1 MEGEGVTFC
10 RIETASG
17 NAIVIAFDHP
27 RCNASLRAIAMLRR
41 FDLIIEGMMPV
52 VIVFPP
58 DRLT

>member
-1 MEGEGVTFC
+1 MEGEDATLC
-10 RIETASG
+10 RIETKDRH
-17 NAIVIAFDHP
+17 AIVIAFDHP

-58 DRLT
+58 DRLN